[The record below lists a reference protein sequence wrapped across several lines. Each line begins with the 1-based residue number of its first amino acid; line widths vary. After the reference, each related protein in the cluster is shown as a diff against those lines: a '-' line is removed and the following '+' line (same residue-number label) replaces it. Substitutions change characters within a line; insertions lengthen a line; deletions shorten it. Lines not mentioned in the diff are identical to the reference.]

1 MKKKKKRLSCF
12 WCGGDWVTSSVE
24 TILKKKRNRFEE
36 EILRLVLDVFKL
48 RHLQDL
54 SDLE

>member
-1 MKKKKKRLSCF
+1 M
-12 WCGGDWVTSSVE
+12 TSSVE